1 HVLAVVNIWNPIYG
15 LTGIV
20 QALTAIVSVI
30 TAVLLWPLIPKALQI
45 PSPNRLLLANNKLEE
60 EILFHKE
67 TKAQLSRL
75 NSELDQL
82 VESRTQEL
90 LASEQ
95 RFRTIFEQSPLGI
108 AVINSVTGR
117 FHDMNPRFAEIT
129 GRSKEE
135 LIGCDWM
142 HITHSDDIEED
153 MNNISRLNAGKA
165 PDFKI
170 IKRYVRPD
178 NSIAWIKLLSVA
190 IKAEMPPQYHLRMI
204 EDITETRLAEQKNQ
218 QLGNILEQSIN
229 EVYII
234 NSKTLY
240 FEHVNQGGI
249 NNLGYSLDELKFMT
263 PLDIKPECDF
273 VLFTDLITPLLN
285 NEQNQIRFEAVHQRK
300 NGTLYPVE
308 ICLQIYHN
316 DPDYFIAICLDI
328 SQRKAIE
335 KSLLDERNLLANLIN
350 NIPDYVFYK
359 SPAGVYLACNKVF
372 ASYFNQPVENII
384 GHTDFD
390 FVDPATAL
398 FFRDQDSVALAQGN
412 TRVNEEMI
420 MLPDGKHVFLETL
433 KTPFKDNEG
442 NVLGLIGI
450 GRDIT
455 QRKTQE
461 EKIRR
466 LSNFYASLS
475 KINHAIVQIKSESE
489 LFFSV
494 CSITANLQHVK
505 LAWIGQPDACT
516 LLIRPVAAAGETQ
529 DYLSNL
535 VISVD
540 ADVPEGLGPT
550 GQAYRENRIVTV
562 NDFQNNACTALWHDN
577 ADRHFGW
584 GASCSVPILQNQK
597 PYAVLNVYSDEK
609 DFFDEEIL
617 KLLAELSLDLSF
629 ALDSYAHEKARRV
642 AEEKLELS
650 AKVFSQSLEAI
661 IITDKYNNIISVNRA
676 FTAVTG
682 YEEQDVFGKNPQNIA
697 SGRQNKKFYRA
708 LWKLLLKN
716 NFWQGELW
724 CSHKDGTI
732 YPTWLTI
739 SVVRDEIGRI
749 THHIAIF
756 TDITQHKL
764 AEQQIEHLA
773 HYDSLTNLPNRLLLK
788 SRIDHEMIVAERHK
802 KPFALLF
809 IDLDH
814 FKNINDSLGHSIGDQ
829 VLIEVGRR
837 LLACVREEDTVAR
850 LGGDEFNI
858 LLAACS
864 EHGAALVANKII
876 TALAAPILYLNYQLF
891 ITPSIGISIYPG
903 NGDSYETLSKNADIA
918 LYQAKEHGRNQY
930 QFFTP
935 TMQQHTQR
943 RMEIENDLRQAIA
956 RNELMIY
963 FQPQVNA
970 QTGKIM
976 GAEALLRWR
985 HPIWGMVSPVE
996 FIPVAE
1002 ECGLILSIGNW
1013 VLEQSIAQ
1021 ARQWHDA
1028 GFTLT
1033 IAVNLSLAQFRS
1045 KTLFE
1050 KVKQTLEHYKLPPYY
1065 LELELTE
1072 SIAMQNPEMAIEI
1085 THQLT
1090 QLGIKLSVDDFG
1102 TGYSSLNYLQR
1113 FSLHKLKIDQSFTK
1127 NITTNKDS
1135 ENIVDAIISLA
1146 KSLNLK
1152 TIAEGVETK
1161 QQLDMLKQ
1169 KNCNEIQGYFFSK
1182 PVSAD
1187 DLIALTKKSF
1197 N

>member
-1 HVLAVVNIWNPIYG
+1 
-15 LTGIV
+15 
-20 QALTAIVSVI
+20 
-30 TAVLLWPLIPKALQI
+30 
-45 PSPNRLLLANNKLEE
+45 
-60 EILFHKE
+60 
-67 TKAQLSRL
+67 
-75 NSELDQL
+75 
-82 VESRTQEL
+82 
-90 LASEQ
+90 
-95 RFRTIFEQSPLGI
+95 
-108 AVINSVTGR
+108 
-117 FHDMNPRFAEIT
+117 M
-129 GRSKEE
+129 
-135 LIGCDWM
+135 
-142 HITHSDDIEED
+142 
-153 MNNISRLNAGKA
+153 
-165 PDFKI
+165 
-170 IKRYVRPD
+170 
-178 NSIAWIKLLSVA
+178 
-190 IKAEMPPQYHLRMI
+190 
-204 EDITETRLAEQKNQ
+204 
-218 QLGNILEQSIN
+218 
-229 EVYII
+229 
-234 NSKTLY
+234 
-240 FEHVNQGGI
+240 
-249 NNLGYSLDELKFMT
+249 
-263 PLDIKPECDF
+263 
-273 VLFTDLITPLLN
+273 
-285 NEQNQIRFEAVHQRK
+285 
-300 NGTLYPVE
+300 
-308 ICLQIYHN
+308 
-316 DPDYFIAICLDI
+316 
-328 SQRKAIE
+328 
-335 KSLLDERNLLANLIN
+335 
-350 NIPDYVFYK
+350 
-359 SPAGVYLACNKVF
+359 
-372 ASYFNQPVENII
+372 
-384 GHTDFD
+384 
-390 FVDPATAL
+390 
-398 FFRDQDSVALAQGN
+398 
-412 TRVNEEMI
+412 
-420 MLPDGKHVFLETL
+420 
-433 KTPFKDNEG
+433 
-442 NVLGLIGI
+442 GLIGI

-505 LAWIGQPDACT
+505 LAWIGQPDDCT

-562 NDFQNNACTALWHDN
+562 NDFQNNACTTLWHDN

-708 LWKLLLKN
+708 LWKSLLKN

-724 CSHKDGTI
+724 CRHKDGTI

-858 LLAACS
+858 LLAACN

-1072 SIAMQNPEMAIEI
+1072 SIAMQNPEVAIEI

-1187 DLIALTKKSF
+1187 DLIALTKNIRLAQHSPVRK
-1197 N
+1197 